1 MEKLFINSKQYISPQ
16 CEILEIKTESNILQG
31 SGSLKQTEIDII
43 EDGTISH
50 PQQIF
55 SRSQRTPSFDQEGE

>member
-16 CEILEIKTESNILQG
+16 CEILEIKTESSILQG
-31 SGSLKQTEIDII
+31 SLEQKEIDII

>member
-31 SGSLKQTEIDII
+31 SLEQTEIDII

-55 SRSQRTPSFDQEGE
+55 SRSQRTPSFDQESE